1 MNEQLAKQILKI
13 FANNP
18 FDAYNHKQISSRIGA
33 GSKAERQEVIR
44 TMQELAEQKHLVEDS
59 HKGKYKINPKSIDDE
74 LMPQNYVVGTI
85 DMKQGGKA
93 YVIPEEEGREDI
105 QIAPNNTHHALH
117 GDTVKVLMFPQR
129 KMHKP
134 EGQVVEI
141 LKRAKTRFVGVIQ
154 KQERFAFMVSDSRTM
169 QVDIFIHIDD
179 LAGAENGEK
188 VLVEMTDWPERMNNP
203 VGKVIKRLGKPGDNN
218 VEMQSILAEYDFPLD
233 FPKEVEEEAKKI
245 KKPTKKEISSR
256 RDFRDVTTFTI
267 DPADAK
273 DFDDALSFRELPN
286 GHVEVGVHIADV
298 SYYVKPGSAIDR
310 EAYERGTSV
319 YLVDRTIPMLP
330 EKLCNEV
337 CSLRQDEEKL
347 CFSVVMEMDAKGKVH
362 NTWMGKTVIKSDRR
376 MAYEEAQEIIE
387 NGDLKN
393 EKSADAVTVAIL
405 KLHSIAEKLRVARY
419 KSGAINFETQEVKF
433 QLDENAK
440 PIGVYIK
447 ESKEANWLIE
457 EFMLL
462 ANRSVAEYIGKPT
475 NRVKSSK
482 NSTTRTFVYRVH
494 DEPNPEKLNTFVE
507 FVAKLGFSMKT
518 SSRKALAE
526 SYNRLFENISG
537 RGEEHMVDTIAI
549 RTMSKAYY
557 STENIGHYGLAF
569 PYYTHFTSPIRRY
582 PDLMVHRLL
591 ERYLEGGASV
601 NADEYEDYC
610 RHCSVMEKKAAD
622 AERTSVKYK
631 QAEYLADKLGQV
643 FPALISG
650 VSKWG
655 IYAEIEGN
663 KCEGMIPIGSLKDDY
678 YMLDED
684 NYQVIG
690 RRHGRCYKLGYPVH
704 IRVRKVD
711 LLKKQI
717 DFDLVEEEDTRA
729 PKHESK
735 KKSHKET
742 QKPKSHGRKKKGAKR
757 GLMVLAC
764 CLLALGCQQV
774 PQVPAEPDYAD
785 TTQWFVADR
794 GAGVDVFYITSTETD
809 DYPMGG
815 AVWYF
820 SDTYND
826 SLRALLQGEMTGVD
840 QLLAGDLNFYS
851 PYYRQCSMET
861 FTADSL
867 VAERMPLAMGDV
879 KRAFDYYIEHL
890 NGGRPF
896 IVAGFSQGA
905 IGVVELLKHMDDE
918 AYSRMVAAYVIGWK
932 VTDDDLAATT
942 HILAARDSADLG
954 VTVCYNSVRTPQC
967 AIPMLSEG
975 NRMAINPLNWRTD
988 GEPATTV
995 FRGDTLTVTLDTAS
1009 LLLCVDGYTRNDY
1022 MLPLVGVDG
1031 NYHCLDIT
1039 LYAEAIRRNI
1049 ALRAKLMH

>member
-1 MNEQLAKQILKI
+1 MNENLAKQILKI

-18 FDAYNHKQISSRIGA
+18 FDAYNHKQIASRIGA
-33 GSKAERQEVIR
+33 NSKAERQEVIR
-44 TMQELAEQKHLVEDS
+44 TMQALAEDKHLVEDD
-59 HKGKYKINPKSIDDE
+59 HKGKFKINPKSIDDE
-74 LMPQNYVVGTI
+74 LLPQNYVTGTI

-117 GDTVKVLMFPQR
+117 GDTVKVMLFPQR

-141 LKRAKTRFVGVIQ
+141 IRRAKTRFVGVIQ

-169 QVDIFIHIDD
+169 PVDIFIHIDD
-179 LAGAENGEK
+179 LGGAENGEK

-218 VEMQSILAEYDFPLD
+218 VEMQSILAEYDFPLE

-245 KKPTKKEISSR
+245 KKPTKKEIASR
-256 RDFRDVTTFTI
+256 RDFRDITTFTI

-273 DFDDALSFRELPN
+273 DFDDALSFRELEN

-347 CFSVVMEMDAKGKVH
+347 CFSVVMEMDSKGKVYDS
-362 NTWMGKTVIKSDRR
+362 WMGKSVIKSDRR

-387 NGDLKN
+387 NGELKIEN
-393 EKSADAVTVAIL
+393 SADVVAVAIL
-405 KLHSIAEKLRVARY
+405 KLHGIAEKLRAARY

-462 ANRSVAEYIGKPT
+462 ANRTVAEYVGKT
-475 NRVKSSK
+475 SRHQDIKTSSSK
-482 NSTTRTFVYRVH
+482 GSKSRSLEVSKTFVYRVH

-526 SYNRLFENISG
+526 SYNRLFENIAG

-591 ERYLEGGASV
+591 DLYLHDGKSV

-631 QAEYLADKLGQV
+631 QAEYLSDKLGQV

-704 IRVRKVD
+704 IRVRHVD

-717 DFDLVEEEDTRA
+717 DFELVEEDDR
-729 PKHESK
+729 
-735 KKSHKET
+735 
-742 QKPKSHGRKKKGAKR
+742 
-757 GLMVLAC
+757 
-764 CLLALGCQQV
+764 V
-774 PQVPAEPDYAD
+774 PAAGKQAAQVPASAKGKS
-785 TTQWFVADR
+785 QRNRKV
-794 GAGVDVFYITSTETD
+794 
-809 DYPMGG
+809 
-815 AVWYF
+815 
-820 SDTYND
+820 
-826 SLRALLQGEMTGVD
+826 
-840 QLLAGDLNFYS
+840 S
-851 PYYRQCSMET
+851 PQPKE
-861 FTADSL
+861 D
-867 VAERMPLAMGDV
+867 
-879 KRAFDYYIEHL
+879 KKK
-890 NGGRPF
+890 
-896 IVAGFSQGA
+896 
-905 IGVVELLKHMDDE
+905 KH
-918 AYSRMVAAYVIGWK
+918 SRR
-932 VTDDDLAATT
+932 
-942 HILAARDSADLG
+942 HR
-954 VTVCYNSVRTPQC
+954 
-967 AIPMLSEG
+967 
-975 NRMAINPLNWRTD
+975 
-988 GEPATTV
+988 
-995 FRGDTLTVTLDTAS
+995 
-1009 LLLCVDGYTRNDY
+1009 
-1022 MLPLVGVDG
+1022 
-1031 NYHCLDIT
+1031 
-1039 LYAEAIRRNI
+1039 
-1049 ALRAKLMH
+1049 

>member
-18 FDAYNHKQISSRIGA
+18 FDAFNHKQIASRIGA

-44 TMQELAEQKHLVEDS
+44 TIQELAEEKHLVEDS
-59 HKGKYKINPKSIDDE
+59 HKGKYKINPKSINDD
-74 LMPQNYVVGTI
+74 LVPRSYIVGTI

-93 YVIPEEEGREDI
+93 YVIPQPDAEHPDATPSEDI

-169 QVDIFIHIDD
+169 QVDIFIHTDD
-179 LAGAENGEK
+179 LGGAENGEK

-203 VGKVIKRLGKPGDNN
+203 VGKVVKRLGKPGDNN

-233 FPKEVEEEAKKI
+233 FPKEAEEEAKKMR
-245 KKPTKKEISSR
+245 KPTKKEMASR
-256 RDFRDVTTFTI
+256 RDFRDVLTFTI

-273 DFDDALSFRELPN
+273 DFDDALSYRLLEN

-330 EKLCNEV
+330 EKLCNDL

-347 CFSVVMEMDAKGKVH
+347 CFSVVMEMDAKGKVLSS
-362 NTWMGKTVIKSDRR
+362 WMGKTVIRSDRR

-387 NGDLKN
+387 SGKWKDESGKPVD
-393 EKSADAVTVAIL
+393 EAIL
-405 KLHSIAEKLRVARY
+405 KLHGIATILRAARF
-419 KSGAINFETQEVKF
+419 KTGAINFETQEVKF
-433 QLDENAK
+433 QLDENAH

-462 ANRSVAEYIGKPT
+462 ANRTVAEYIGKSH
-475 NRVKSSK
+475 RSGK
-482 NSTTRTFVYRVH
+482 NGKGGKDSQAKTFVYRVH

-518 SSRKALAE
+518 GSRKALAE
-526 SYNRLFENISG
+526 SYNRLFENIAG
-537 RGEEHMVDTIAI
+537 RGEENMVDTIAI

-569 PYYTHFTSPIRRY
+569 PFYTHFTSPIRRY

-601 NADEYEDYC
+601 NRDEYEDYC
-610 RHCSVMEKKAAD
+610 KHCSIMEKKAAD
-622 AERTSVKYK
+622 AERTSIKYK
-631 QAEYLADKLGQV
+631 QAEFLADKLGQV

-690 RRHGRCYKLGYPVH
+690 RRHGRTYKLGYPVN
-704 IRVRKVD
+704 IRVRRVD
-711 LLKKQI
+711 MLKKQI
-717 DFDLVEEEDTRA
+717 DFDLVEEGEG
-729 PKHESK
+729 KVESGK
-735 KKSHKET
+735 
-742 QKPKSHGRKKKGAKR
+742 RKGESGKRKGGSGKR
-757 GLMVLAC
+757 K
-764 CLLALGCQQV
+764 
-774 PQVPAEPDYAD
+774 
-785 TTQWFVADR
+785 
-794 GAGVDVFYITSTETD
+794 
-809 DYPMGG
+809 GG
-815 AVWYF
+815 
-820 SDTYND
+820 N
-826 SLRALLQGEMTGVD
+826 
-840 QLLAGDLNFYS
+840 
-851 PYYRQCSMET
+851 
-861 FTADSL
+861 
-867 VAERMPLAMGDV
+867 
-879 KRAFDYYIEHL
+879 KR
-890 NGGRPF
+890 
-896 IVAGFSQGA
+896 
-905 IGVVELLKHMDDE
+905 
-918 AYSRMVAAYVIGWK
+918 
-932 VTDDDLAATT
+932 
-942 HILAARDSADLG
+942 
-954 VTVCYNSVRTPQC
+954 
-967 AIPMLSEG
+967 
-975 NRMAINPLNWRTD
+975 
-988 GEPATTV
+988 
-995 FRGDTLTVTLDTAS
+995 
-1009 LLLCVDGYTRNDY
+1009 
-1022 MLPLVGVDG
+1022 
-1031 NYHCLDIT
+1031 
-1039 LYAEAIRRNI
+1039 
-1049 ALRAKLMH
+1049 

>member
-1 MNEQLAKQILKI
+1 MNEELAKQILKI

-44 TMQELAEQKHLVEDS
+44 TIQELAEQKHLVEDS
-59 HKGKYKINPKSIDDE
+59 HKGKYKINPKSINDD
-74 LMPQNYVVGTI
+74 LLPQNYVTGTI

-117 GDTVKVLMFPQR
+117 GDTVKVMLFPQR

-141 LKRAKTRFVGVIQ
+141 IRRAKTRFVGVIQ

-169 QVDIFIHIDD
+169 PVDIFIHIDD
-179 LAGAENGEK
+179 LGGAENGEK

-218 VEMQSILAEYDFPLD
+218 VEMQSILAEYDFPLE

-245 KKPTKKEISSR
+245 RKPTKKEIASR
-256 RDFRDVTTFTI
+256 RDFRDITTFTI

-273 DFDDALSFRELPN
+273 DFDDALSFRELEN

-347 CFSVVMEMDAKGKVH
+347 CFSVVMEMDSKGKVYDS
-362 NTWMGKTVIKSDRR
+362 WMGKSVIKSDRR

-387 NGDLKN
+387 ANTVPDGSTVGK
-393 EKSADAVTVAIL
+393 AVGEAIL
-405 KLHSIAEKLRVARY
+405 TLHAIAEKLRAARY

-462 ANRSVAEYIGKPT
+462 ANKTVAEYIGKPNKT
-475 NRVKSSK
+475 NATGKTR
-482 NSTTRTFVYRVH
+482 NTRTFVYRVH

-526 SYNRLFENISG
+526 SYNRLFENIAG

-591 ERYLEGGASV
+591 EFYLQDIKTSKHQDVETMAVARSLV
-601 NADEYEDYC
+601 DSSSRSLLEEAC
-610 RHCSVMEKKAAD
+610 KHCSLMEKKAAD

-631 QAEYLADKLGQV
+631 QAEFLADKLGQV

-690 RRHGRCYKLGYPVH
+690 RRHGRTYKLGYPVH
-704 IRVRKVD
+704 IRVRRVD

-717 DFDLVEEEDTRA
+717 DFDLVEEDEPLGKQASSSAKKKSGKPARSKKGA
-729 PKHESK
+729 PADKENK
-735 KKSHKET
+735 KKSH
-742 QKPKSHGRKKKGAKR
+742 SRRRK
-757 GLMVLAC
+757 
-764 CLLALGCQQV
+764 
-774 PQVPAEPDYAD
+774 
-785 TTQWFVADR
+785 
-794 GAGVDVFYITSTETD
+794 
-809 DYPMGG
+809 
-815 AVWYF
+815 
-820 SDTYND
+820 
-826 SLRALLQGEMTGVD
+826 
-840 QLLAGDLNFYS
+840 
-851 PYYRQCSMET
+851 
-861 FTADSL
+861 
-867 VAERMPLAMGDV
+867 
-879 KRAFDYYIEHL
+879 
-890 NGGRPF
+890 
-896 IVAGFSQGA
+896 
-905 IGVVELLKHMDDE
+905 
-918 AYSRMVAAYVIGWK
+918 
-932 VTDDDLAATT
+932 
-942 HILAARDSADLG
+942 
-954 VTVCYNSVRTPQC
+954 
-967 AIPMLSEG
+967 
-975 NRMAINPLNWRTD
+975 
-988 GEPATTV
+988 
-995 FRGDTLTVTLDTAS
+995 
-1009 LLLCVDGYTRNDY
+1009 
-1022 MLPLVGVDG
+1022 
-1031 NYHCLDIT
+1031 
-1039 LYAEAIRRNI
+1039 
-1049 ALRAKLMH
+1049 

>member
-1 MNEQLAKQILKI
+1 MNEQLAKQILKV

-18 FDAYNHKQISSRIGA
+18 FDAFNHKQISSRIGA

-44 TMQELAEQKHLVEDS
+44 TIQQLAEDKHLVEDD
-59 HKGKYKINPKSIDDE
+59 HRGKYKINPKSINDE
-74 LMPQNYVVGTI
+74 LLPRNYVTGTI

-141 LKRAKTRFVGVIQ
+141 VKRAKTRFVGVIQ

-169 QVDIFIHIDD
+169 PVDIFIHIDD

-245 KKPTKKEISSR
+245 KKPTKKEIASR

-298 SYYVKPGSAIDR
+298 SYYVKPGTAIDR

-337 CSLRQDEEKL
+337 CSLRQDEDKL
-347 CFSVVMEMDAKGKVH
+347 CFSVVMEMKAESGKWKVE
-362 NTWMGKTVIKSDRR
+362 NCWMGKTVIRSDRR

-387 NGDLKN
+387 SGKW
-393 EKSADAVTVAIL
+393 EAESGKSVGEAIL
-405 KLHSIAEKLRVARY
+405 KLHSIAEKLRAARY

-462 ANRSVAEYIGKPT
+462 ANRSVAEYIGKP
-475 NRVKSSK
+475 K
-482 NSTTRTFVYRVH
+482 NRTFVYRVH

-526 SYNRLFENISG
+526 SYNRLFENIAG

-591 ERYLEGGASV
+591 ERYLQGGASV

-704 IRVRKVD
+704 IRVRHVD

-717 DFDLVEEEDTRA
+717 DFDLVDEDEPQA
-729 PKHESK
+729 DKFNPQ
-735 KKSHKET
+735 KSHK
-742 QKPKSHGRKKKGAKR
+742 GKKEKRNNHNKKAK
-757 GLMVLAC
+757 
-764 CLLALGCQQV
+764 
-774 PQVPAEPDYAD
+774 
-785 TTQWFVADR
+785 
-794 GAGVDVFYITSTETD
+794 
-809 DYPMGG
+809 
-815 AVWYF
+815 
-820 SDTYND
+820 
-826 SLRALLQGEMTGVD
+826 
-840 QLLAGDLNFYS
+840 
-851 PYYRQCSMET
+851 
-861 FTADSL
+861 
-867 VAERMPLAMGDV
+867 
-879 KRAFDYYIEHL
+879 K
-890 NGGRPF
+890 
-896 IVAGFSQGA
+896 
-905 IGVVELLKHMDDE
+905 
-918 AYSRMVAAYVIGWK
+918 
-932 VTDDDLAATT
+932 
-942 HILAARDSADLG
+942 
-954 VTVCYNSVRTPQC
+954 
-967 AIPMLSEG
+967 
-975 NRMAINPLNWRTD
+975 
-988 GEPATTV
+988 
-995 FRGDTLTVTLDTAS
+995 
-1009 LLLCVDGYTRNDY
+1009 
-1022 MLPLVGVDG
+1022 
-1031 NYHCLDIT
+1031 
-1039 LYAEAIRRNI
+1039 
-1049 ALRAKLMH
+1049 